1 MEVGMI
7 DFAMPDNIIAMPQKS
22 NEWYTPA
29 RYVEAAREV
38 MGSIDLDPASC
49 AVANEIVK
57 AKRFYTQREDGLKQ
71 PWYGSVWLNP
81 PYGKI
86 NNKSTIELWIK
97 RLIQEYRIGNVTD
110 AILLTTCDSDNQWF
124 QLLWEYIICFT
135 NHNVH
140 FFKPMN
146 GAIRK
151 DSRSTQMFG
160 TVFTYLGQDEQR
172 FIDIFSQFGTVAR
185 RVSKPKERP
194 VNFSLWEDAV

>member
-1 MEVGMI
+1 MI
-7 DFAMPDNIIAMPQKS
+7 ALAKPDNLTALPTKS
-22 NEWYTPA
+22 NEWYTPHV
-29 RYVEAAREV
+29 YIEAARV
-38 MGSIDLDPASC
+38 VLNGIDLDPASC

-57 AKRFYTQREDGLKQ
+57 AKRHYTQREDGLIQ

-97 RLIQEYRIGNVTD
+97 RLIREYRTGNVTQ

-124 QLLWEYIICFT
+124 QLLWDYVICFT

-140 FFKPMN
+140 FFKPMH
-146 GAIRK
+146 GVISK

-160 TVFTYLGQDEQR
+160 TVFTYLGEDEQK
-172 FIDIFSQFGTVAR
+172 FAEIFSKFGTIAKR
-185 RVSKPKERP
+185 IYTPRP
-194 VNFSLWEDAV
+194 TAQPLSLWGDA